1 MSDISLESVLVSNF
15 QTSGEADKIS
25 DELKSKLGFTVRY
38 RVARLAIGRSL
49 GEPTFPT
56 QNIDSSGRPLKGELL
71 FGLEELPLWVALLV
85 SNIKKH
91 FPNGELTVNTLQ
103 NAVKRHWHRGVL
115 LLLDDWAVAQGDY
128 NKFIEILITRRA
140 QLPDTIVNNT
150 TTSTNGVGRAEGSG
164 FLGQAKPI
172 HIRLGN
178 ELDTDAPYEW
188 LVNGVGYSPHVAI
201 MGQAGSGKTRTML
214 DALKQIHEQTNVPV
228 ILLDLGKGELA
239 DDDKL
244 ALALNA
250 KVLRVP
256 ANAIPLDMFYGSNHG
271 DESDVADSVMGFRD
285 SFMKV
290 ISGNVGAIQKD
301 NIKEALRPHFSSKER
316 ITLDDV
322 KKWLKDYYEENELK
336 TDSVISTIND
346 LTEWKIFSADF
357 SPSEFFSQSWIITF
371 AHAQDTVKNLSA
383 YLLLDA
389 LNTWMKRLDAAPQD
403 VQGHRSLRCIL
414 AIDEARHILG
424 SKHKALSDIIR
435 LHRSKG
441 LVVMLASQSPDDYEG
456 EADDYLENIG
466 LPICFKTNADST
478 KVLENMFKH
487 KPQMSSLQSGVCL
500 TLKDGKAIKIKTF

>member
-1 MSDISLESVLVSNF
+1 MSDITLENVLVSNF
-15 QTSGEADKIS
+15 QTSGDADKIS
-25 DELKSKLGFTVRY
+25 DEFKSKLGFTVRY

-56 QNIDSSGRPLKGELL
+56 QNNDSSGRPLKGELL
-71 FGLEELPLWVALLV
+71 FGMDELPLWVALLTT
-85 SNIKKH
+85 NIKKH
-91 FPNGELTVNTLQ
+91 FPNGELNIATLQ

-115 LLLDDWAVAQGDY
+115 LLLDDWTAAEGDY

-140 QLPDTIVNNT
+140 QLPDTVV
-150 TTSTNGVGRAEGSG
+150 TSTASTSNGRRQDGTG
-164 FLGQAKPI
+164 FTSQARPV

-178 ELDTDAPYEW
+178 ELDSDEPYEW

-214 DALKQIHEQTNVPV
+214 EALKQVHDQTNAPV

-239 DDDKL
+239 DDEKL
-244 ALALNA
+244 AQALNA

-256 ANAIPLDMFYGSNHG
+256 ANAIPLDLFYGSNLG
-271 DESDVADSVMGFRD
+271 DDSDVADTVMGFRD
-285 SFMKV
+285 SFIKV
-290 ISGNVGAIQKD
+290 ISGNVGAVQKD
-301 NIKEALRPHFSSKER
+301 NIKEALRPHFASKEH
-316 ITLDDV
+316 ITLENV
-322 KKWLKDYYEENELK
+322 KFWLKSYYEENELK

-346 LTEWKIFSADF
+346 LTEWDIFSANF

-403 VQGHRSLRCIL
+403 AQGHRALRCVL
-414 AIDEARHILG
+414 AIDEARHILA

-466 LPICFKTNADST
+466 LPVCFKTNADST

-500 TLKDGKAIKIKTF
+500 TLKDNKAIKVKAF